1 MLLLCPWS
9 RILPLMHFFNQL
21 GLELGSKEQ
30 NPILIWGGAGGVG
43 VAAIQLAKAAGCNPI
58 VTIASAKNH
67 ASLLSIGADK
77 CFDYHTN
84 DVGQQISSYMKGK
97 NFAYIL
103 DTVVAAGNHHSASST
118 RICESL
124 ATAYAKCVATLPA
137 IEPKV
142 EWLAAF
148 GCRSTDIVV
157 VSPQG
162 HEAVFLANLSWQEK
176 MNEAF
181 VWALKN
187 YGKQFVMPNVKVIEG
202 EQEALDAI
210 RCSAGGKA
218 SFEKLTI
225 QHPL

>member
-1 MLLLCPWS
+1 MVTHTAADAL
-9 RILPLMHFFNQL
+9 FNQL

-67 ASLLSIGADK
+67 EALLSIGADK
-77 CFDYHTN
+77 CFDYHTK
-84 DVGQQISSYMKGK
+84 DVGQEISSYMNGE

-103 DTVVAAGNHHSASST
+103 DTVVAAGNGQHYASST

-124 ATAYAKCVATLPA
+124 ATASAKCVATLPTV
-137 IEPKV
+137 EPKV

-181 VWALKN
+181 VWALEN
-187 YGKQFVMPNVKVIEG
+187 YGKKFVMPNVKVIGG

-210 RCSAGGKA
+210 RRSAAGKA
-218 SFEKLTI
+218 SFEKFTI